1 MVFGTNFLFFIQKE
15 RIYIQAST
23 FIVEEIGGK
32 NIYFNKEVNQ
42 NKEIKEMT
50 NVINF
55 LDKVV
60 GNINVLKEENFIV
73 MENDIDSKVI
83 FRKKF

>member
-1 MVFGTNFLFFIQKE
+1 
-15 RIYIQAST
+15 
-23 FIVEEIGGK
+23 
-32 NIYFNKEVNQ
+32 
-42 NKEIKEMT
+42 MT